1 MNLRRNSSIKQL
13 SMFKRHLVSCAATA
27 SLLPGAVCAHHGLDF
42 ISVQTAHLPVQ
53 GAGYAIGRVDY
64 ISEEEDEMEF
74 EPALLYGATDWLTF
88 ELHAHF
94 EKESGESA
102 NYESLA
108 PALNFRLTPREQ
120 QFSFGVSVEYEFA
133 HDSAEEDVLGL
144 TAMLGYEFSEWL
156 AAVNVLFENPSGSSG
171 EWEYAAGV
179 RHRFNDDHAFGLE
192 LNGSLESGGS
202 SQALI
207 GYYGEL
213 SKRFSLN
220 AGIGVGIDGGPDW
233 SVRTAFI
240 WQFK

>member
-1 MNLRRNSSIKQL
+1 MNLQCNGSIKQ
-13 SMFKRHLVSCAATA
+13 SSKFKRYISSCAVAA
-27 SLLPGAVCAHHGLDF
+27 SVWPGVVCAHHGLDF

-53 GAGYAIGRVDY
+53 GASYVIGRIDY

-94 EKESGESA
+94 EKERGESA

-108 PALNFRLTPREQ
+108 PALNFRLTPRDQ
-120 QFSFGVSVEYEFA
+120 QLSFGVSVEYEFA
-133 HDSAEEDVLGL
+133 HDSSEDNVLGL
-144 TAMLGYEFSEWL
+144 AAMLGYEFSEWM
-156 AAVNVLFENPSGSSG
+156 ATVNVLFEDPSGSSG
-171 EWEYAAGV
+171 DWGYAAGL
-179 RHRFNDDHAFGLE
+179 RHKFNGDHAFGLE
-192 LNGSLESGGS
+192 MNGSLEGGS
-202 SQALI
+202 SAQAVI

-233 SVRTAFI
+233 SIRTAFI